1 MSKNSRQIFDSI
13 KNLGVS
19 SGVNQEIIKESP
31 KKLTLAE
38 TYKKIYDLVLSK
50 MTPAHRKIS
59 LKEGS
64 KAQELFIN
72 YVIEHAEKEFDEQNK
87 TEVVVAKPDTKD
99 FEV

>member
-1 MSKNSRQIFDSI
+1 
-13 KNLGVS
+13 
-19 SGVNQEIIKESP
+19 
-31 KKLTLAE
+31 
-38 TYKKIYDLVLSK
+38 